1 MTTLGTT
8 RLDAATSTERVP
20 TSLHGYQILQRLG
33 RGAAS
38 TLYVACDPATRALHA
53 LKHVVRRPGRER
65 EDQRF
70 LDQAENEHQIASS
83 IDHPGI
89 RAARR
94 IIRIRSMLRVSEIV
108 LLLDFVDGSPLDRI
122 PTDDAAQILRWHAH
136 AARALAALH
145 ARGFVHA
152 DLKPGNMIDP
162 GDGTIVLI
170 DLGQACEIG
179 ARKPRIQG
187 TPGFMAPEQRRL
199 EPLGPATD
207 SFALGASILRTTL
220 HGRFAA
226 EGAGSAGSSAARAAL
241 EGTEFPRLTADADAA
256 AALLAEHGTADS
268 VVSLVRRML
277 APRPQDR
284 PSSMLEVADLLAQ
297 ETAGHVTA

>member
-8 RLDAATSTERVP
+8 RLDAATNTERVP

-38 TLYVACDPATRALHA
+38 TLYVACDPATRSLHA

-70 LDQAENEHQIASS
+70 LDQAENEHEIASS

-108 LLLDFVDGSPLDRI
+108 LLLDFVDGAPLDRI
-122 PTDDAAQILRWHAH
+122 PTDDASQILRWHLH

-145 ARGFVHA
+145 AGGFVHA

-162 GDGTIVLI
+162 GDGTVVLI

-207 SFALGASILRTTL
+207 AFALGASILRTTL
-220 HGRFAA
+220 HGRFAS
-226 EGAGSAGSSAARAAL
+226 ELGSAGSSAARASL

-256 AALLAEHGTADS
+256 AALLAEHCAADS
-268 VVSLVRRML
+268 LVSLVRRLL

-284 PSSMLEVADLLAQ
+284 PSSMLEIAEILEEEVA
-297 ETAGHVTA
+297 AGVTA